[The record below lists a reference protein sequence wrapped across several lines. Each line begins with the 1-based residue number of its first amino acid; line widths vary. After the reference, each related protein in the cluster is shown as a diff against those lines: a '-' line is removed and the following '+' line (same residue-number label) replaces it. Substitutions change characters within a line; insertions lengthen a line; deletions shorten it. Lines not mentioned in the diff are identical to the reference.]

1 MPYDDWADRLMQ
13 LPLGCYEPA
22 LAHIDNP
29 RVKPGGVITASG
41 MYSVLLTRCDS
52 QNWKG
57 DMQRLNSLVLMCCE
71 PALGKAVAKEQD
83 EHIMLTMLE
92 ARITASPKQF

>member
-41 MYSVLLTRCDS
+41 MYSVLLTRCD
-52 QNWKG
+52 
-57 DMQRLNSLVLMCCE
+57 
-71 PALGKAVAKEQD
+71 
-83 EHIMLTMLE
+83 
-92 ARITASPKQF
+92 